1 MSVKR
6 EREAILGHHSIFL
19 KDFFLVF
26 LVFFVFLKEKAV
38 EKSIF

>member
-6 EREAILGHHSIFL
+6 EREAILGHHSIFF

-26 LVFFVFLKEKAV
+26 FLFFLKEKAV